1 MSVKEIETAITELP
15 VNEVTEL
22 MSWLSEYH
30 GEIWDRQIED
40 DIDAGRLDELLS
52 EVDRDYQAGLA
63 RPL

>member
-40 DIDAGRLDELLS
+40 DIDAGRLDELLA